1 MTCANIILTIFAI
14 LNFLFVVWPG
24 IAGATWVILI
34 TSVLTIIIAWTM
46 VECKA
51 CKAAPKKK
59 K

>member
-1 MTCANIILTIFAI
+1 MTCANWILTILAV

-24 IAGATWVILI
+24 IGGSTWVILI
-34 TSVLTIIIAWTM
+34 TSILVIIVSWTM

-51 CKAAPKKK
+51 CKTTKKK